1 MVLPIAAFPQQSYK
15 RNVDFPSCLKFIRD
29 QAVQLGQSPI
39 NIVET
44 NDLRIVRFLARDS
57 SILVK
62 CNRLDET
69 LTMQL
74 SQSKGR

>member
-1 MVLPIAAFPQQSYK
+1 
-15 RNVDFPSCLKFIRD
+15 
-29 QAVQLGQSPI
+29 
-39 NIVET
+39 
-44 NDLRIVRFLARDS
+44 LARDS